1 MDEKLKEEIK
11 AAVASIFSEKEEA
24 DMRKKTEDALQ
35 RSAETIQEL
44 TASLEAK
51 NEELDQKNE
60 KIVEADEKA
69 QTLQAE
75 LEAAKQEV
83 KDVTDKLTAAS
94 VELEK
99 IKKDIAAEK
108 RMVELKEAKIADLN
122 EASQLEKVREMT
134 DEEFASYKA
143 ERIALREAV
152 VAEIKAAMEKDQA
165 TEVETKAKAEA
176 EAAAAKAEAE
186 AKAKAE
192 AAAAGSE
199 ENTSEDD
206 KGTPPAN
213 ITPGHAVSAALNMEI
228 IPSKDV
234 INKYAELGKALA
246 ETMTKS
252 K

>member
-1 MDEKLKEEIK
+1 MDEKLREEIK

-83 KDVTDKLTAAS
+83 KDVTDKLTAAT

-99 IKKDIAAEK
+99 IRKDIAAEK
-108 RMVELKEAKIADLN
+108 RMAELKEAKIADLN
-122 EASQLEKVREMT
+122 EVSQLEKVREMT
-134 DEEFASYKA
+134 DEEVASYKA

-152 VAEIKAAMEKDQA
+152 VAEIKAAMDKDQA
-165 TEVETKAKAEA
+165 TEAEAKAKADA
-176 EAAAAKAEAE
+176 EAAAKAEAE
-186 AKAKAE
+186 AKAQAA
-192 AAAAGSE
+192 AAAAGNE
-199 ENTSEDD
+199 ENASEDD

-213 ITPGHAVSAALNMEI
+213 IDPGHAVSAALNMEI

-234 INKYAELGKALA
+234 MNKYAELGKALA